1 MDDCRQSRIRARYKR
16 PRTQRL
22 TSSPDVQQY
31 TDSDRRQRT
40 RGSSGRTR
48 AGSRRRVRRD
58 RPRDHRRRPAGR
70 GRTVRATERS
80 RVDDGYDDVL
90 LPTDGSEAAAAAV
103 DHGLAIAEATGA
115 RVHPI
120 HVVDVGGAA
129 STTRPAGLLTELES
143 EGERVT
149 EQIATRVR
157 ASGLDAV
164 PAVRRGSLAEDIL
177 AYVDD
182 NDIDIV
188 TM

>member
-1 MDDCRQSRIRARYKR
+1 
-16 PRTQRL
+16 
-22 TSSPDVQQY
+22 
-31 TDSDRRQRT
+31 
-40 RGSSGRTR
+40 
-48 AGSRRRVRRD
+48 
-58 RPRDHRRRPAGR
+58 
-70 GRTVRATERS
+70 
-80 RVDDGYDDVL
+80 
-90 LPTDGSEAAAAAV
+90 
-103 DHGLAIAEATGA
+103 
-115 RVHPI
+115 
-120 HVVDVGGAA
+120 
-129 STTRPAGLLTELES
+129 LLTELES

>member
-1 MDDCRQSRIRARYKR
+1 
-16 PRTQRL
+16 
-22 TSSPDVQQY
+22 
-31 TDSDRRQRT
+31 
-40 RGSSGRTR
+40 
-48 AGSRRRVRRD
+48 
-58 RPRDHRRRPAGR
+58 
-70 GRTVRATERS
+70 
-80 RVDDGYDDVL
+80 
-90 LPTDGSEAAAAAV
+90 
-103 DHGLAIAEATGA
+103 
-115 RVHPI
+115 
-120 HVVDVGGAA
+120 VVDVGGAA

-164 PAVRRGSLAEDIL
+164 PAVRRGSLAEDVL